1 MNLMVDT
8 KEEGANMGDENLN
21 NNEEAEALFVSAH
34 KKKKAEEEAK
44 RKAEEEK
51 AKREAAEAEVRRMEW
66 EVEQRK
72 KKAEEEAQ
80 KINQQVERGRVNS
93 ANTANAPTAKTQAK
107 PKSKLP
113 VIIGIVAV
121 VVVLFI
127 VVGSVLGGKSSTQA
141 MPDEIEFDTE
151 YTPKEAGF
159 SIPLTYPGALYTEV
173 QEEQLENGVRVHL
186 VPEKGRPELDFFMGN
201 LGDAEGNMLTD
212 ARVFFYSANDL
223 NEMLTFTID
232 SFISQI
238 YGDVEY
244 TEQTSALDAGN
255 GSTYMYSC
263 KFKYGDSQVADC
275 DAWITKNSND
285 EYKILAVCTAG
296 SDGSQENLEI
306 VTDLVGYKNASFE
319 LGLPGSNPP
328 ESSEVNGQCNFLT
341 YHMKIPYPK
350 DRFKAYASADNSAI
364 MSDQNAAIILMT
376 GSEVDSTMS
385 AISKNREKILAGIA
399 TDSENESGITM
410 LSRLNEFEFL
420 GDQFT
425 GRTKEAEK
433 VYDNYVCGYS
443 ADFKMNYDGVEYWE
457 RKFTCAWEDATTGK
471 LYFFTFDMMAP
482 YQNKDI
488 YEKIF
493 ERMLEGMEDM

>member
-1 MNLMVDT
+1 MNLTVDT

-44 RKAEEEK
+44 RRAEEEK
-51 AKREAAEAEVRRMEW
+51 AKREAAEAEVRRMEY

-80 KINQQVERGRVNS
+80 KINQKGERERVNPV
-93 ANTANAPTAKTQAK
+93 NTSMAKTQAK
-107 PKSKLP
+107 PKSKVP

-141 MPDEIEFDTE
+141 MTDEIEFDTE

-159 SIPLTYPGALYTEV
+159 SIPLTYPGALYSEV
-173 QEEQLENGVRVHL
+173 QEEQLENGIRVHL
-186 VPEKGRPELDFFMGN
+186 VPEKGRPELDFIMGN
-201 LGDAEGNMLTD
+201 LGDAKGNMLTD
-212 ARVFFYSANDL
+212 ARIFFYSSKDTD
-223 NEMLTFTID
+223 EMLSYTID
-232 SFISQI
+232 SSISEI

-244 TEQTSALDAGN
+244 TEQTSSLNNG

-263 KFKYGDSQVADC
+263 KFKYGDSMVADC

-296 SDGSQENLEI
+296 SDGSQDNLEM

-319 LGLPGSNPP
+319 LGIPGSDPP
-328 ESSEVNGQCNFLT
+328 ESSEVNGECNLLT
-341 YHMKIPYPK
+341 FHMKMPYPK
-350 DRFKAYASADNSAI
+350 DRFMSYLSGESSVV
-364 MSDQNAAIILMT
+364 MSDRNAAMILIT
-376 GSEVDSTMS
+376 GMEVDSTMS
-385 AISKNREKILAGIA
+385 AVKKNSAKIIEGIA
-399 TDSENESGITM
+399 TDSENEGAPKM
-410 LSRLNEFEFL
+410 LSRLEDLEYFS
-420 GDQFT
+420 DQFS

-433 VYDNYVCGYS
+433 IYDNFACAYS
-443 ADFKMNYDGVEYWE
+443 ADFKMTYDGIEYWE
-457 RKFTCAWEDATTGK
+457 RKFTCGWEDVTTEK
-471 LYFFTFDMMAP
+471 FYFVTFDMAAP